1 MQHAE
6 FFMTNSLSSLQGMFV
21 RWFAS
26 GRFCATTHSHV
37 PSDSDDASSNI
48 VVDADVGCNADV
60 TLLDA
65 FFASIVLIEEP

>member
-6 FFMTNSLSSLQGMFV
+6 FFYDQLFVLSSRYV
-21 RWFAS
+21 RSFAS